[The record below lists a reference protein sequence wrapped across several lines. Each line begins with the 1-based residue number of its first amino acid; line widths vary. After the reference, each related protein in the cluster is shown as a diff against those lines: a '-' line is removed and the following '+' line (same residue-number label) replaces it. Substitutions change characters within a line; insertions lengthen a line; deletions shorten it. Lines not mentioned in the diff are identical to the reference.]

1 MYEGVFGAWS
11 NSIARDDEKDVFGWM
26 DGKKARKKWSKE
38 QRSEG
43 GGGKAE
49 AGGGGDGGEE

>member
-1 MYEGVFGAWS
+1 VWS

-43 GGGKAE
+43 GGGK
-49 AGGGGDGGEE
+49 GGGGRRRGWGGGIKKE